1 MADDIHYRSSH
12 IIRQSFEHLLGLFV
26 LLHNLFNAD
35 NLFPLTSI
43 FPSDPLHLPRTHQL
57 ISHELFLDLPF
68 LLDLRLYV
76 KDLVRPGEVQRLDER
91 WRRLLK
97 GGRAGDGEVG

>member
-1 MADDIHYRSSH
+1 MSDDIHYRSSN
-12 IIRQSFEHLLGLFV
+12 IIRESFEHLLGLLV
-26 LLHNLFNAD
+26 LLHYLFNAY

-43 FPSDPLHLPRTHQL
+43 FPGDPLDLPRTHQL

-91 WRRLLK
+91 RRRLLK
-97 GGRAGDGEVG
+97 GGRAGDGVVG